1 MKLLTKELKR
11 ILPPIRAQ
19 EHAKDPTAYVK
30 FFTPDSNWT
39 WYATEGEP
47 TEEGDYL
54 FFGFVIGFE
63 KEWGYFLLSE
73 LESARGPMGLGIERD
88 LYFKPQPFSKVRQ
101 AD

>member
-1 MKLLTKELKR
+1 MKLLTKELKE

-19 EHAKDPTAYVK
+19 EHAKDLTVYVK

-39 WYATEGEP
+39 WYATEGES

-63 KEWGYFLLSE
+63 KEWGYFLLSDLE
-73 LESARGPMGLGIERD
+73 LARGPMGLAIERD
-88 LYFKPQPFSKVRQ
+88 LYFEPQPFRKVRQ